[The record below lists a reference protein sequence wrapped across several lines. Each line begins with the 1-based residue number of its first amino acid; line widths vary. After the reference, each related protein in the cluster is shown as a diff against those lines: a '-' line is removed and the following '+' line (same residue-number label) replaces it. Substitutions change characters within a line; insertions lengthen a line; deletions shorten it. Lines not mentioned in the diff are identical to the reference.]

1 MSLMLRF
8 VRCSPSRLIHESLVS
23 STAATELPHPE
34 GRSTDALVNDRI
46 HCLVYLPFAL
56 QFTICSVPYHCI
68 AVYLSLRLLACIAF
82 LPSST
87 RRTRSTILENFGFRK
102 LIVSCSM
109 ASPIDTDKPGVTPD
123 DDHNGETMINVADA
137 TGIPGDASDSEAGGE
152 HQAQNAKGRTPAQEA
167 VSFYRSLACSEVSP
181 ILELRLTGGGN
192 HFPLVE
198 IELYTTNDL
207 AIICRPEALE
217 GHLLG
222 S

>member
-1 MSLMLRF
+1 MHLSYPILPLQSFRIRKNVQQMLWSMIVF
-8 VRCSPSRLIHESLVS
+8 VVLSIYRLRSNLQSAPFHII
-23 STAATELPHPE
+23 AEL
-34 GRSTDALVNDRI
+34 
-46 HCLVYLPFAL
+46 F
-56 QFTICSVPYHCI
+56 
-68 AVYLSLRLLACIAF
+68 YLSLRLLACIAF

-87 RRTRSTILENFGFRK
+87 RRTRSTILEYFGFRK

-123 DDHNGETMINVADA
+123 DDHNGETIINVADT

-207 AIICRPEALE
+207 AIVCRPEALE